1 MSFFIG
7 FVPDENSNKEIE
19 NCVDSVKDV
28 FDGLGIDVRWSS
40 SKAYHLTL
48 VYLGE
53 RVGFLKMLYI
63 KYKLK
68 KFNFSNF
75 NIQLGGVKM
84 GSSRRYR
91 ELIFLEVFKGGDSMR
106 KLCLT
111 LRSLLGLRKDLNFIP
126 HLTLG
131 RVNKDLTP
139 QEYSNIVKDL
149 SIISKKITRKNMSFT
164 VNNID
169 IIKVDAGSY
178 QILFSISSV

>member
-7 FVPDENSNKEIE
+7 FVPDGNSNKEIE
-19 NCVDSVKDV
+19 NCVDSVRDV

-53 RVGFLKMLYI
+53 SIGFLRKLYI
-63 KYKLK
+63 KYKLR
-68 KFNFSNF
+68 KFNFANF
-75 NIQLGGVKM
+75 NVQLGGVKM

-91 ELIFLEVFKGGDSMR
+91 ELIFLEVLKGGEEMR
-106 KLCLT
+106 KMCLM
-111 LRSLLGLRKDLNFIP
+111 LRSLLGLNKDVNFIP

-139 QEYSNIVKDL
+139 QEYSNVVKDL
-149 SIISKKITRKNMSFT
+149 SVISKKIKHREISFV
-164 VNNID
+164 VNSID
-169 IIKVDAGSY
+169 MIKVEGGAY
-178 QILFSISSV
+178 QILFSVNSV